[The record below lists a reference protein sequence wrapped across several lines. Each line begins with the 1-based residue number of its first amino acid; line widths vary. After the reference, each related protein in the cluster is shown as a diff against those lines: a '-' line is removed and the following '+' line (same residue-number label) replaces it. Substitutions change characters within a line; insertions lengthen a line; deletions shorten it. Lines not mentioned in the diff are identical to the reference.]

1 MKKFETP
8 IVEIEKF
15 DMVDVITTSEC
26 PDDAPACDNQTD
38 IL

>member
-26 PDDAPACDNQTD
+26 TNDEPACDNQTP

>member
-15 DMVDVITTSEC
+15 EMVDVITTSEAEC
-26 PDDAPACDNQTD
+26 TADVCENQTP
-38 IL
+38 IF